1 MFSYSGRVK
10 SPEWRWQRRRADLQ
24 HFEIFRHRPIII
36 YTRLPAGGTYY
47 PICTFPASSEC
58 LISISDAFSAF
69 CLCVSVISPT
79 CLMYP
84 LQKPCLL
91 CATPTGMDL
100 YIQVHARRLLTSAF
114 PWISEDRLLVG
125 GNVWPAIVLTLW
137 HCMPPSGISTT
148 KGACTE
154 LPTHY
159 ILVIVYIAQ
168 GHRTM
173 LMIMS
178 LHSSPLKNNCLLHQM
193 CQQQA
198 TRVPFSSHG
207 VGRATANR
215 HLRFKP
221 ADQS

>member
-1 MFSYSGRVK
+1 M
-10 SPEWRWQRRRADLQ
+10 
-24 HFEIFRHRPIII
+24 
-36 YTRLPAGGTYY
+36 
-47 PICTFPASSEC
+47 
-58 LISISDAFSAF
+58 ISISDAFSAF

-100 YIQVHARRLLTSAF
+100 YIQVHARWLLTSAF

-173 LMIMS
+173 VMIMS
-178 LHSSPLKNNCLLHQM
+178 LHSSPRKTIVYFWSHACMRASN
-193 CQQQA
+193 
-198 TRVPFSSHG
+198 VPAAGHACAFFVSWCWSCHG
-207 VGRATANR
+207 
-215 HLRFKP
+215 
-221 ADQS
+221 QSAFAF